1 MVIIAVIVVR
11 YVLLP
16 AIGVGLVKAAAKL
29 GLLSPDPL
37 YQYVLMVQ
45 YTLPPAMNIGTDFH
59 FYMVQI
65 SM

>member
-16 AIGVGLVKAAAKL
+16 AIGVGLVKAAGKL
-29 GLLSPDPL
+29 GFLSPDPL

-45 YTLPPAMNIGTDFH
+45 FTLPPAMNVGTH
-59 FYMVQI
+59 FRLYMVQI